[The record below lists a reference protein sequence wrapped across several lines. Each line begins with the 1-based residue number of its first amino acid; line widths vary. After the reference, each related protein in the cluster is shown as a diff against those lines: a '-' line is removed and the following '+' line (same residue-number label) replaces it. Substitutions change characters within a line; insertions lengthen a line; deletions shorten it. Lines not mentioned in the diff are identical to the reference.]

1 MTDTMTW
8 DMNYDIDT
16 IRPSRYN
23 GNHEHQCNNATVTT
37 QRKRRI
43 TMNTEMTTQEM
54 DMMDEIDEVVAQCT
68 WFVEH
73 GCMTIEKALEK
84 VATSPDH
91 RLDEIPMA
99 TVKRLLEEGNLV
111 CGWREMK

>member
-1 MTDTMTW
+1 MMRDV
-8 DMNYDIDT
+8 NYDIDT
-16 IRPSRYN
+16 GMPSVYN
-23 GNHEHQCNNATVTT
+23 GNHQHQCNNATVTT
-37 QRKRRI
+37 TKI
-43 TMNTEMTTQEM
+43 IGEIIMNTEMTTQEM